1 MHSNYFD
8 NLTFFTKK
16 GLDFKD
22 WRTVILLKNKRLH
35 LTDSGQILI
44 KSICK
49 RINSYRLTTN
59 LNNKI
64 TSSNQDTL
72 SIDKKIEELLATGQI
87 WVYDKGLLVNGSP
100 FNNFKEI
107 VKALGFTKR
116 SKSYIIKFMDTGKQ
130 YKYRYTFY
138 SKPFE
143 S

>member
-1 MHSNYFD
+1 M
-8 NLTFFTKK
+8 
-16 GLDFKD
+16 
-22 WRTVILLKNKRLH
+22 KNKRLH

-100 FNNFKEI
+100 FNSFKEI

-130 YKYRYTFY
+130 YKHRYTFY